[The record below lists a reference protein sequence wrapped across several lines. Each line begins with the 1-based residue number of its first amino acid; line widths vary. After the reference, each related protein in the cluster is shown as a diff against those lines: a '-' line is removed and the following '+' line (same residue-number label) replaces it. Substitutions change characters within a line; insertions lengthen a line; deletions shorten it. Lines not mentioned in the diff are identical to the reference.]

1 VLISRGNHKSAI
13 KYTEELYKTEKEV
26 AQGRVVPLP
35 LDYISSLKNGELA
48 PVGMDDKQWTKL
60 TDGSRRIKLR
70 LTYGQSFN
78 TSQGKSS
85 Q

>member
-48 PVGMDDKQWTKL
+48 PVGMGYWVESQT
-60 TDGSRRIKLR
+60 LR
-70 LTYGQSFN
+70 QHTEEYHFMETLQ
-78 TSQGKSS
+78 KSV